1 MNNENMNAMQVVNS
15 DDFTEI
21 KETGLM
27 VSAADL
33 ANPPA
38 SAMYC
43 SMKGETRADKMRVF
57 NAINSPDARVSDFIG
72 KEIDLVHVVAH
83 PITLTD
89 ENTGEIIDALRVVL
103 VDKNG
108 KSYEAV
114 SGGIAN
120 AVQRILQIFGQPEEW
135 ENPIKVEPVSKATR
149 NGTNKVTTL
158 KIIG

>member
-1 MNNENMNAMQVVNS
+1 MNEMNNTPAIVSADE
-15 DDFTEI
+15 FHEI
-21 KETGLM
+21 KENGLM
-27 VSAADL
+27 VSATDL

-43 SMKGETRADKMRVF
+43 SMTGETQADKIKVF

-72 KEIDLVHVVAH
+72 KTIELVHVVAH

-89 ENTGEIIDALRVVL
+89 ENTGEMIEALRVVL

-120 AVQRILQIFGQPEEW
+120 AVQRILQIFGQPDTW

-158 KIIG
+158 KIVG

>member
-1 MNNENMNAMQVVNS
+1 MNNEVTAMAVPAE
-15 DDFTEI
+15 DFIEI
-21 KETGLM
+21 KDNALA

-43 SMKGETRADKMRVF
+43 SMTANTHAGKMAVF
-57 NAINSPDARVSDFIG
+57 NAINSPDAKVNDYIG
-72 KEIDLVHVVAH
+72 KQIALANIVAH
-83 PITLTD
+83 PITLVD
-89 ENTGEIIDALRVVL
+89 ENSGEMIDALRVIL
-103 VDKNG
+103 VDANN

-120 AVQRILQIFGQPEEW
+120 AVQRIIQIFGQPTEW
-135 ENPIKVEPVSKATR
+135 EKPIMVEPTQKQTR